1 VALELYNPRP
11 SAREGDMRTRLFLAA
26 VLAVSA
32 VSGVLAE
39 PLNVEKLLRDYGKN
53 ESFDHPYLLG
63 ITQGLEVANDEL
75 LERKQPRMFCIPS
88 RLTFTG
94 EQSHGVLKRFV
105 ELCPPMGQALIPV
118 AMLEALKEAFSC
130 GK

>member
-1 VALELYNPRP
+1 
-11 SAREGDMRTRLFLAA
+11 MHTRLFLAA
-26 VLAVSA
+26 ALAVSA

-39 PLNVEKLLRDYGKN
+39 TLNVQKFMQDYGKN
-53 ESFDHPYLLG
+53 ESFDYPYLLG
-63 ITQGLEVANDEL
+63 ITQGLEVANGEL

-105 ELCPPMGQALIPV
+105 EIYPPMEKALVPV
-118 AMLEALKEAFSC
+118 AMLEALKEAFPC

>member
-1 VALELYNPRP
+1 ML
-11 SAREGDMRTRLFLAA
+11 TRL
-26 VLAVSA
+26 VLAVALVASS
-32 VSGVLAE
+32 VSGAWAD
-39 PLNVEKLLRDYGKN
+39 PLNVEKFLRDYGKN
-53 ESFDHPYLLG
+53 ELFDFPYLLG

-94 EQSHGVLKRFV
+94 EQSLGVLKRFV
-105 ELCPPMGQALIPV
+105 ERYPPMEKALVPV
-118 AMLEALKEAFSC
+118 AMLEALKEAFPC